1 MTRAQ
6 AEERARALG
15 HPLSIHK
22 RPRKRPLVALLVER
36 GLFDSEDEARRWV
49 MAGQV
54 LVDGQRIDKSGAL
67 VASDALLHVRGRRH
81 YVSRGGYKLAAALD
95 HFGVV
100 VADRVAL
107 DSGAST
113 GGFTD
118 CLVQRGAALVYAV
131 DVGYGQ
137 LAGSLRVN
145 PRVCTLERTNLGEVD
160 PSTLDP
166 QPTLVT
172 LDLSYLSLTAAL
184 PLAAHLF
191 ATHGEVLAL
200 FKPLFEVDD
209 PEARRIGRVDDPKV
223 LVEALRRV
231 LESGQ
236 CVGLVPRGL
245 TKLALRPRHGVL
257 EFFLHFTSD
266 PAHIPLF
273 YDDAILA
280 NVVTMPGIGRVEE
293 GL

>member
-1 MTRAQ
+1 
-6 AEERARALG
+6 
-15 HPLSIHK
+15 
-22 RPRKRPLVALLVER
+22 
-36 GLFDSEDEARRWV
+36 
-49 MAGQV
+49 
-54 LVDGQRIDKSGAL
+54 
-67 VASDALLHVRGRRH
+67 
-81 YVSRGGYKLAAALD
+81 
-95 HFGVV
+95 
-100 VADRVAL
+100 
-107 DSGAST
+107 
-113 GGFTD
+113 
-118 CLVQRGAALVYAV
+118 
-131 DVGYGQ
+131 

-191 ATHGEVLAL
+191 TAHGEVLAL

-209 PEARRIGRVDDPKV
+209 PEARRTGRVDDPKV

-231 LESGQ
+231 LDSGQ
-236 CVGLVPRGL
+236 RVGLVPRGL

-273 YDDAILA
+273 YDDATLA
-280 NVVTMPGIGRVEE
+280 NVVATPGIGRAEE

>member
-1 MTRAQ
+1 
-6 AEERARALG
+6 
-15 HPLSIHK
+15 
-22 RPRKRPLVALLVER
+22 
-36 GLFDSEDEARRWV
+36 

-67 VASDALLHVRGRRH
+67 VASDAPLDVRGRRH

-100 VADRVAL
+100 VADRVVL

-191 ATHGEVLAL
+191 TAHGEVLAL

-209 PEARRIGRVDDPKV
+209 PEARRTGRVDDPKV

-231 LESGQ
+231 LDSGQ
-236 CVGLVPRGL
+236 RVGLVRPTRPDEAGPAPAPRRPGVFFSISRATQL
-245 TKLALRPRHGVL
+245 TYHC
-257 EFFLHFTSD
+257 S
-266 PAHIPLF
+266 
-273 YDDAILA
+273 
-280 NVVTMPGIGRVEE
+280 TMTQP
-293 GL
+293 

>member
-1 MTRAQ
+1 MVSVSISPGRWWRATHRSMCVDAATTS
-6 AEERARALG
+6 AEAATNLLL
-15 HPLSIHK
+15 PSITSAWWW
-22 RPRKRPLVALLVER
+22 RIVSCSIAVPR
-36 GLFDSEDEARRWV
+36 
-49 MAGQV
+49 
-54 LVDGQRIDKSGAL
+54 
-67 VASDALLHVRGRRH
+67 
-81 YVSRGGYKLAAALD
+81 LAASRTVSCSVGL
-95 HFGVV
+95 H
-100 VADRVAL
+100 
-107 DSGAST
+107 S
-113 GGFTD
+113 FTPWTF
-118 CLVQRGAALVYAV
+118 
-131 DVGYGQ
+131 GYGQ

-191 ATHGEVLAL
+191 TAHGEVLAL

-209 PEARRIGRVDDPKV
+209 PEARRTGRVDDPKV

-231 LESGQ
+231 LDSGQ
-236 CVGLVPRGL
+236 RVGLVPRGL

-273 YDDAILA
+273 YDDATLA
-280 NVVTMPGIGRVEE
+280 NVVATPGIGRAEE